1 MSGSIQ
7 PLRIQKGTPASSPTK
22 MSNSPKQMP
31 LSELSLME
39 KRRNSPSYNQV
50 TKKPLLNGESSPFD
64 SPPFVVNSPRHYWQ
78 NRDSVSPS
86 RFGAENR
93 NSLEGR
99 DASPSPAKRSS
110 IENLKRASRVKNS
123 NMFAREQKNEYDPT
137 SSPTI
142 ERPLA
147 TGRPLSTQVHG
158 NAYGGRGLDGFRTRD
173 QEESPKKPFSPL
185 TSPSGFR
192 DAPVFASS
200 PSKGQPSPG
209 KSSLSKKS
217 RYALAQ
223 GFDPENEIW
232 SDEEDGSIER
242 QLPPG
247 KSLHRHAKSVTFD
260 AAPPQVNEY
269 EMTTPD
275 PSSIASGSREGSY
288 DSVGNGNEESFDR
301 GSSIERDDSFDAS
314 LEDTDK
320 TPVVLP
326 EDWRFMSPSSANE
339 DLASHVDDPFDGEQS
354 SPAPTARPSTAIDAR
369 ASPTRTDSANS
380 SGERRPLP
388 PLPGLGLPSFPR
400 PRLDSNGGLSATA
413 ERVSSGQRDLPDLPR
428 PASITK
434 AEIQGMGG
442 CSMSLEDRLR
452 LMVLQDEENSKSFE
466 EEQRERRLRRGNSKS
481 PEREILVQEAEVN
494 ESSENPNDK
503 DDVAGLGEFK
513 MPPRISRES
522 ILRKVKAQRQEPDY
536 EGLDYDSPPLSPR
549 IEEDSLANLDPDDPL
564 PSLETENTMEAAETS
579 MIIKEEEVEGNDVD
593 LYSIPDLYS
602 QQLHAESYMTAIEK
616 LEEYAE
622 RTNLGT
628 DHPEDD
634 DASQYSSD
642 SKDEKYQQEHQSKS
656 IVEEDSLPTP
666 RASTPTQAQD
676 DKERAKAHRM
686 SLPQFASMLGEQDF
700 GFGLETFMTPSHLV
714 DSEPVKAA
722 APSDERRV
730 EPSHEM
736 AKRPVTPEAQLQPPK
751 FPGYGDDVEDEPGTP
766 DSVIRHPIADSPP
779 CLSPA
784 VPERVA
790 TIKAPG
796 GKLKTRP
803 SITPSDSE
811 AMAETRRKVSREV
824 PDVPAM
830 PERHHTRPSMIEEAS
845 FLELGETS
853 HEQTVEAQ
861 ISDDATTRNDV
872 HEEKRQSSLVK
883 LDVPVEGNDGLAFG
897 LDQEFDRVMEAQ
909 KVAFAFPCPEMQPLC
924 EPAANAEYTAGQGF
938 RSIRENVAN
947 RRCRAQKGYLMR
959 QNTKVVV
966 ASSASNEFAAETTE
980 GLDQDIRGTRSA
992 GSSPRKPSQTKTW
1005 TTEPWNGKVRR
1016 KSIRQSGGSPQKVVN
1031 SGPVPPLPGQQS
1043 NVASELHSVAE
1054 DEAMVPE
1061 EIEDGAERG
1070 RLFVKVQRV
1079 KDLDLPL
1086 PRGKGKPIDISRAQV
1101 ADIWSGERS
1110 YFALTLDNGL
1120 HCVTTAWLELGK
1132 TAPIG
1137 QEFELV
1143 VLNDLEFQLT
1153 LQTKIEEPK
1162 AKPITESPTKAPV
1175 SPKKSAF
1182 SKVFSSPKKRKEIEL
1197 KEREE
1202 ARKADRLRQQEAQ
1215 SNRRST
1221 QPTAWDLLHNLVAK
1235 DGSFA
1240 RSYVCLK
1247 DHESNAFGRPHT
1259 VDVPCFNEW
1268 AMEEAPNS
1276 SSVKSKRS
1284 TTSMSLQRKAPYRV
1298 GKLELQL
1305 LYVPKP
1311 KDAMEDDMP
1320 KSMNACI
1327 RELKEAE
1334 SSTTKKWEGHL
1345 SQQGG
1350 DCPYWRRRFF
1360 TLDGAKFTAY
1370 HESTRQPRA
1379 TINLS
1384 KASKLIDDKSSLVQK
1399 ETSGKSGGRRKSAFA
1414 EEEEGYMFV
1423 EEGFRIRFANGET
1436 IDFYADSAAEKDG
1449 WMKALSE
1456 VVGKDLTKPKRWT
1469 DIVMAKQRAAASKA
1483 DKAGQQPSTKAPTQS
1498 PTKAP
1503 PTRSAPPTPAKP
1515 APSKTFVPAPVPKDA
1530 KHGPSSASRRTDTA
1544 SKSRSMI
1551 F

>member
-1 MSGSIQ
+1 MSESIQ
-7 PLRIQKGTPASSPTK
+7 PLRIQKGTSSSPSK
-22 MSNSPKQMP
+22 MNGLPKHRP
-31 LSELSLME
+31 LSEISPVE
-39 KRRNSPSYNQV
+39 KRRNSPSYNQA
-50 TKKPLLNGESSPFD
+50 TKSPLFSDKSSPFD
-64 SPPFVVNSPRHYWQ
+64 SPPFVAHSPRNYWQ
-78 NRDSVSPS
+78 SRDSVSPS

-93 NSLEGR
+93 GPLEGR
-99 DASPSPAKRSS
+99 DASPSPKKRSS
-110 IENLKRASRVKNS
+110 LENLKRASRVKNS

-137 SSPTI
+137 SSPMI

-147 TGRPLSTQVHG
+147 TGRPLSTQMQG
-158 NAYGGRGLDGFRTRD
+158 NAYGGRGLDGFRKRD
-173 QEESPKKPFSPL
+173 QQESVQKSTSPL
-185 TSPSGFR
+185 KSPTGFG
-192 DAPVFASS
+192 DAPMLASS
-200 PSKGQPSPG
+200 PSKGQVSPS

-217 RYALAQ
+217 RYAMAQ
-223 GFDPENEIW
+223 GFDPENGIW
-232 SDEEDGSIER
+232 SDEEDSSVER

-247 KSLHRHAKSVTFD
+247 KVLHRHAKSVTFD

-275 PSSIASGSREGSY
+275 PSSIASGSRDGSY
-288 DSVGNGNEESFDR
+288 DSTGEEDEESFDR

-326 EDWRFMSPSSANE
+326 EDWRFMSPANANE
-339 DLASHVDDPFDGEQS
+339 DLAAHVEDPFDGEQS
-354 SPAPTARPSTAIDAR
+354 SPAPTARPSSAIDAR
-369 ASPTRTDSANS
+369 NSPTRTDSANS
-380 SGERRPLP
+380 NGDRRPLP
-388 PLPGLGLPSFPR
+388 PLPALGLPSFPR
-400 PRLDSNGGLSATA
+400 ARSDSNGSLSATA
-413 ERVSSGQRDLPDLPR
+413 ERVSSGQRELPLLPR
-428 PASITK
+428 PASISK

-452 LMVLQDEENSKSFE
+452 LMVLQDEDNSKTFE
-466 EEQRERRLRRGNSKS
+466 DEQRERRLRRGQSKS
-481 PEREILVQEAEVN
+481 PQREVVIRETEMKDNN
-494 ESSENPNDK
+494 ETNQ

-536 EGLDYDSPPLSPR
+536 EGRDYDSPPLSPMV
-549 IEEDSLANLDPDDPL
+549 EENSLANIDPDTPL
-564 PSLETENTMEAAETS
+564 PSLETDQTMDEPETS
-579 MIIKEEEVEGNDVD
+579 VIIKEEPNDEIDVD

-602 QQLHAESYMTAIEK
+602 QQLQAESYMSAIEK
-616 LEEYAE
+616 LEDYAE
-622 RTNLGT
+622 RTNQGANR
-628 DHPEDD
+628 PEDD
-634 DASQYSSD
+634 DASQYSTD
-642 SKDEKYQQEHQSKS
+642 STDEQYQEAQQNHSAL
-656 IVEEDSLPTP
+656 EEESLPTP
-666 RASTPTQAQD
+666 RAGTPTQVID
-676 DKERAKAHRM
+676 DKDQKKAHRM
-686 SLPQFASMLGEQDF
+686 SLPQFASMLGEHDF
-700 GFGLETFMTPSHLV
+700 GLGMESFMTPSHLV
-714 DSEPVKAA
+714 DTEPVKPTP
-722 APSDERRV
+722 PSDEQRV
-730 EPSHEM
+730 EASHDF
-736 AKRPVTPEAQLQPPK
+736 AKRPITPEAQLQPPR
-751 FPGYGDDVEDEPGTP
+751 FPGFDDDAEEEPGTP

-779 CLSPA
+779 LLSPA
-784 VPERVA
+784 VPERIA

-803 SITPSDSE
+803 SITPSDVE
-811 AMAETRRKVSREV
+811 AMAETRRKVSQEI
-824 PDVPAM
+824 PDIP
-830 PERHHTRPSMIEEAS
+830 PPFERHYNRPSMIEEAS
-845 FLELGETS
+845 FVEPQVSTKES
-853 HEQTVEAQ
+853 SVEARSSAEVTSQ
-861 ISDDATTRNDV
+861 DERVED
-872 HEEKRQSSLVK
+872 KRQSSLVK
-883 LDVPVEGNDGLAFG
+883 LDLPVEGGDGLGFG
-897 LDQEFDRVMEAQ
+897 LDREFDRVIEAQ
-909 KVAFAFPCPEMQPLC
+909 KVAFAFPCPEMQPLSRTSD
-924 EPAANAEYTAGQGF
+924 NAEHIPGQGLTP
-938 RSIRENVAN
+938 SLVNCAN
-947 RRCRAQKGYLMR
+947 RRTRGQKGYLMR
-959 QNTKVVV
+959 QNTKVVI
-966 ASSASNEFAAETTE
+966 ASSASNETASES
-980 GLDQDIRGTRSA
+980 QDGASRGTRSA
-992 GSSPRKPSQTKTW
+992 GNSPRKASQTKTW

-1016 KSIRQSGGSPQKVVN
+1016 KSIRQSGGSPQKVMH

-1070 RLFVKVQRV
+1070 RLFIKVQRV

-1086 PRGKGKPIDISRAQV
+1086 PR
-1101 ADIWSGERS
+1101 GERS

-1162 AKPITESPTKAPV
+1162 TRPVMESPTKAPV

-1182 SKVFSSPKKRKEIEL
+1182 SKVFASPRKRKEIEL
-1197 KEREE
+1197 REQEE
-1202 ARKADRLRQQEAQ
+1202 ARKADRQRQQDAQ
-1215 SNRRST
+1215 ANRRSV

-1247 DHESNAFGRPHT
+1247 DHESHAFGRPYI

-1268 AMEEAPNS
+1268 AMEEVQNAN
-1276 SSVKSKRS
+1276 SVKSKRS
-1284 TTSMSLQRKAPYRV
+1284 THSIGLQRKAPYRI

-1305 LYVPKP
+1305 FYVPKP
-1311 KDAMEDDMP
+1311 KAASDDDMP

-1334 SSTTKKWEGHL
+1334 SSTTKKWEGNL

-1360 TLDGAKFTAY
+1360 TLEGSKFTAY

-1456 VVGKDLTKPKRWT
+1456 VVGKDLNKPKSWT
-1469 DIVMAKQRAAASKA
+1469 DIVIAKHRAAASKA
-1483 DKAGQQPSTKAPTQS
+1483 AKAEQHPSTKAPQQS

-1515 APSKTFVPAPVPKDA
+1515 VPSKTFVPAPVSKDPRQGPTSSSSQRRADAAA
-1530 KHGPSSASRRTDTA
+1530 KT
-1544 SKSRSMI
+1544 RSMI